1 MSPQTF
7 KHFRILELLGK
18 GGMGEVYLALDT
30 TLERKVALKF
40 LPRDLLRDPS
50 AQGRLLDEAR
60 SASRVQHR
68 NIATVHSIEEDGG
81 IFALCMEYV
90 DGATLKQL
98 IAKGPLSLNQIA
110 RVGADIA
117 AGMHEAHE
125 QGMVHRD
132 IKPANVMISRRGE
145 VKVMDFGLAVRPE
158 RVVNTL
164 GPNTY
169 GTVQYMSPEQAQ
181 GQKLGPASD
190 IFSLGSLLYE
200 IITGRPPFNAPN
212 DLAILQ
218 AIINTQPEPLRELR
232 RDVPPALEQV
242 VRGCLAKMPEQ
253 RWASMKDVS
262 AELQFVEPT
271 VEAGPRDLISELS
284 SGLSDQGTAGHHR
297 PDNAG
302 RVGRRS
308 SAPSVTTPDA
318 TPLDSVT
325 PDLPEGVV
333 VHEVLERPS
342 AGRSGSGRVATGG
355 FSGPASDRHRDS
367 AGSKGAPAG
376 MVLGPEVALDDTSK
390 GSSERFVVQS
400 TNEQWQERTRGDS
413 RALERSLPT
422 RDEEIAA
429 AAARRA
435 RHSRPHQP
443 VETPDR
449 AKVIE
454 EPAGE
459 RAVRDLQDLSDVRAR
474 RVRTRA
480 RRSSPL
486 TLILPALIALVLVAA
501 AGYGLLAR
509 VGVVPPIAEVLKPRI
524 DEVLSDRHLQPN
536 VDGAAVGAEG
546 PDVDRPAETVADEPK
561 ASDVDRRAEKAAE
574 MLQLNVLEQT
584 RSTLS
589 AIDSTRAE
597 AYRAVGDSSLRR

>member
-1 MSPQTF
+1 MSPQNF

-60 SASRVQHR
+60 SASRVAHP

-81 IFALCMEYV
+81 IYALCMEYV

-98 IAKGPLSLNQIA
+98 IKRGPLTLNQIV

-117 AGMHEAHE
+117 AGMQAAHE

-145 VKVMDFGLAVRPE
+145 VKVMDFGLAVRPQ

-181 GQKLGPASD
+181 GQQLGPASD

-200 IITGRPPFNAPN
+200 AITGRPPFNASN

-218 AIINTQPEPLRELR
+218 SIINTQPEALRDLR

-253 RWASMKDVS
+253 RWASMKDICD
-262 AELQFVEPT
+262 ELQYVEPT
-271 VEAGPRDLISELS
+271 VEAGPRDLISELQ
-284 SGLSDQGTAGHHR
+284 SGLSDQNTGVHHR

-308 SAPSVTTPDA
+308 SARPADAPSGPRS
-318 TPLDSVT
+318 LDDVR
-325 PDLPEGVV
+325 PDLPEGIV
-333 VHEVLERPS
+333 VHDVVERPAS
-342 AGRSGSGRVATGG
+342 SSRPVPRVAQSTGSRGSGRASRGG
-355 FSGPASDRHRDS
+355 
-367 AGSKGAPAG
+367 GSQSAPAG
-376 MVLGPEVALDDTSK
+376 MVFGPELKMDEPGSDTPHRLDVK
-390 GSSERFVVQS
+390 S
-400 TNEQWQERTRGDS
+400 TQEQWQDRARGQESALRSNLLTR
-413 RALERSLPT
+413 E
-422 RDEEIAA
+422 EEIARE
-429 AAARRA
+429 AARRA
-435 RHSRPHQP
+435 RDSRPVRP
-443 VETPDR
+443 VAADGGTGRPPRRPE
-449 AKVIE
+449 
-454 EPAGE
+454 G
-459 RAVRDLQDLSDVRAR
+459 DLQDLSGPISREIQDLSRLSAR
-474 RVRTRA
+474 RVRTQIKKT
-480 RRSSPL
+480 SPI
-486 TLILPALIALVLVAA
+486 TLILPAVIALLLVAA

-509 VGVVPPIAEVLKPRI
+509 IGAVPPIAEVLGPRVERLFSSQEI
-524 DEVLSDRHLQPN
+524 PPSDEAAPEAS
-536 VDGAAVGAEG
+536 AAVEETAASTPAPAPVEDAVERVERESAAERTANRASSMLG
-546 PDVDRPAETVADEPK
+546 LKVPDV
-561 ASDVDRRAEKAAE
+561 
-574 MLQLNVLEQT
+574 LQQT
-584 RSTLS
+584 L
-589 AIDSTRAE
+589 ATR
-597 AYRAVGDSSLRR
+597 D